1 MVAAEGYTV
10 TPDLTAAV
18 ICVRNGAPQV
28 LTVTA
33 PDQDML
39 GLPAG
44 PLTPEHKTLQSGLR
58 SWVES
63 QTGYRLGY
71 VEQLYTF
78 GDRAF
83 IHSGRTSG
91 DGQGRRLSIAY
102 LALVSPVEMA
112 PASGGAW
119 RDWYS
124 FFPWEDTRAAADTS
138 DLMHA
143 LQDWA
148 YAPRGQI
155 RHERVERLNT
165 CFGHGVGHWDEE
177 RALDRYELLYEAGV
191 VQEAQN
197 GGVDQFAGLGPG
209 AIGEPMM
216 LDHRRILATAMSR
229 LRAKIKYRPV
239 LFELMPPEFTLLQ
252 LQDTCESLSGV
263 NLHKQNFRRLVTS
276 QGLVEETGRI
286 STATGGR
293 PAKLMRFRGDVT
305 AERPS
310 PGVRVRANKKGGFP

>member
-1 MVAAEGYTV
+1 MARPAGYTV
-10 TPDLTAAV
+10 TADLTAAV
-18 ICVRNGAPQV
+18 ICIRDGAPQV
-28 LTVTA
+28 LTVA
-33 PDQDML
+33 VPGQAAAA
-39 GLPAG
+39 LPAG

-78 GDRAF
+78 GDRAL
-83 IHSGRTSG
+83 IDDGAE
-91 DGQGRRLSIAY
+91 DGQSRGRRLSIAY
-102 LALVSPVEMA
+102 LALVSPVDVTSF
-112 PASGGAW
+112 PGGMW
-119 RDWYS
+119 RDWYG
-124 FFPWEDTRAAADTS
+124 FFPWEDTRSGSHAKDIMA
-138 DLMHA
+138 A

-155 RHERVERLNT
+155 RHERVERLNA
-165 CFGHGVGHWDEE
+165 CFGAGRAHWDEE
-177 RALDRYELLYEAGV
+177 RALDRYELLYEAGI
-191 VQEAQN
+191 VQEAAAD
-197 GGVDQFAGLGPG
+197 GVARAVRPG
-209 AIGEPMM
+209 ADIAGQPMM

-239 LFELMPPEFTLLQ
+239 LFELMAPEFTLLQ
-252 LQDTCESLSGV
+252 LQETCESLSGIA
-263 NLHKQNFRRLVTS
+263 LHKQNFRRLVMT
-276 QGLVEETGRI
+276 QGLVEETGHI

-293 PAKLMRFRGDVT
+293 PAKLMRFRAEVT